1 MNKRIFLLLS
11 IIALASLCSYSQ
23 KGKKFYKAGNKFYE
37 TMKYVDAVSQYSSAI
52 ELEPSNPSFY
62 YARGRAYEAL
72 GDNNEAKTNFGKAI
86 VFSPKYVDAY
96 VRLGAVC
103 NNLGQYKEAL
113 AYLNHATGLDKRN
126 KAAYPEKVTTLLNLE
141 KYDQALKSSDTALI
155 LIKDDPKN
163 YYQRGLIYSKLNN
176 DFSARKE
183 FEKAITKDKS
193 KRYFSPRIELAKL
206 LLKGGD
212 SQGAMAQCNEI
223 IKLDDRDTA
232 AFTMRSK
239 VYKAIL
245 DFPNAINDI
254 SKNIMI
260 DKNNP
265 EFYLRRGQYYQ
276 EFNQHTNAIN
286 DFSEHISRNPKNYK
300 AYFDRAKSYEAIREF
315 ENAMK
320 DYQSITTLMENDPE
334 TYRANKLL
342 DDAKAKLYDLKRE
355 EIAPEISVINPVITS
370 DSLEIRGDS
379 NNLLISGKVKDESKI
394 RSFTINNEQV
404 TLSPKNG
411 GLEFLAELNVKGAD
425 KVTIVATDDYNNVK
439 SVAYALKRTETNPPE
454 IEVIAPFSSE
464 TERVIYPDR
473 NSQAIYIEGKLK
485 DESKIKSISIEG
497 VKGSYKET
505 DLNPVFSANNV
516 DILNKDKIVI
526 VAEDVYG
533 NKVSKEYTI
542 NREGAT
548 FSESNPMG
556 KTWVVFIENSDYTTF
571 ASLEGPKKDVSRMT
585 AALVNYQID
594 RIILKKNMTKADMEK
609 FFSIELRD
617 LIKAN
622 QVKSLL
628 IWYSGHGKLMSDSGG
643 DRGYWIPVDAKL
655 DDEITYFPIVNLRAY
670 MEIYVNYL
678 THSLVV
684 TDACET
690 GPGFF
695 QAMRDADTRN
705 RSCDDWTATQFK
717 SSQVF
722 GSAGEQ
728 LAVDDSQFT
737 RTFASALTNNR
748 NACLPIEKVVE
759 QVSKA
764 VSKNSRQ
771 KPYFGNITGLRD
783 EDGTFFFISK

>member
-1 MNKRIFLLLS
+1 MNKRIILFFA

-37 TMKYVDAVSQYSSAI
+37 TMKYEDAASQYSNAI
-52 ELEPSNPSFY
+52 GLEPTNPAFY
-62 YARGRAYEAL
+62 YARGKANEAL
-72 GDNNEAKTNFGKAI
+72 LRNNEAKADFEKSI
-86 VFSPKYVDAY
+86 VFSPKYTDAY

-103 NNLGQYKEAL
+103 NKLGQYKEAL
-113 AYLNHATGLDKRN
+113 VYLNHATGIDKRN
-126 KAAYPEKVTTLLNLE
+126 KTAYPEKVTTLLELE

-155 LIKDDPKN
+155 LIKDDPKT

-183 FEKAITKDKS
+183 FEKAIAKDKS
-193 KRYFSPRIELAKL
+193 KRYFEPRIELAEL

-223 IKLDDRDTA
+223 IKMDDRDTA
-232 AFTMRSK
+232 AYRMRSK
-239 VYKAIL
+239 VYKANL

-254 SKNIMI
+254 SKNILI

-265 EFYLRRGQYYQ
+265 DFYLIRGQYYQ

-286 DFSEHISRNPKNYK
+286 DFTEHISLNPKNYK
-300 AYFDRAKSYEAIREF
+300 AYFYRATSYEAIRAF
-315 ENAMK
+315 EDAMA
-320 DYQSITTLMENDPE
+320 DYQKITILMENDPE

-355 EIAPEISVINPVITS
+355 EVAPEITVVNPVITS

-379 NNLLISGKVKDESKI
+379 NNFLIAGKIKDESKI
-394 RSFTINNEQV
+394 KSFTINNETV
-404 TLSPKNG
+404 ILTTKNG
-411 GLEFLAELNVKGAD
+411 GLEFLTELDVKGVD

-439 SVAYALKRTETNPPE
+439 AIAYPLKRTEINPPE
-454 IEVIAPFSSE
+454 IEILAPYTSE
-464 TERVIYPDR
+464 TEHEIFPDK
-473 NSQAIYIEGKLK
+473 NSNTIYIEGRLK

-497 VKGSYKET
+497 KKGSYTENE
-505 DLNPVFSANNV
+505 LNPVFSVNNV

-526 VAEDVYG
+526 MAEDVYG
-533 NKVSKEYTI
+533 NKVSKEYSI
-542 NREGAT
+542 NRDGAT

-556 KTWVVFIENSDYTTF
+556 KTWVIFIENSDYTTF
-571 ASLEGPKKDVSRMT
+571 ASLEGPQKDVSRMT
-585 AALVNYQID
+585 GALDNYQID
-594 RIILKKNMTKADMEK
+594 RIITKKNMTKADMEK

-628 IWYSGHGKLMSDSGG
+628 LWYSGHGKLMNEV
-643 DRGYWIPVDAKL
+643 GYWIPVDAKL
-655 DDEITYFPIVNLRAY
+655 DDEITYFPIANLRAS
-670 MEIYVNYL
+670 METYVNYL

-690 GPGFF
+690 GPGFY
-695 QAMRDADTRN
+695 QAMRAVDTRK

-748 NACLPIEKVVE
+748 NACIPIEDVVL

-764 VSKNSRQ
+764 VSKNNQQ
-771 KPYFGNITGLRD
+771 KPYFGTIAGLRD
-783 EDGTFFFISK
+783 EDGTFFFIAK